1 MDDEDDGDSISLE
14 SELEE
19 SKETLLS
26 LLPIFLL
33 LLTSTSTS
41 SSSSTWSSSCAFSSL
56 SDRVMKTMERR
67 MTTRR
72 SPASPSSRDMARLP
86 VEGSPGYSCLGLQE
100 RFTISVNL
108 GHVHLSLESGS
119 GGGRGSGW
127 SALLYHISIPPTP
140 SSPACQQSQ

>member
-1 MDDEDDGDSISLE
+1 MDDEDDGDNISLE

-33 LLTSTSTS
+33 LLNSTST

-56 SDRVMKTMERR
+56 SDRVMNTMERR

-108 GHVHLSLESGS
+108 GFVHLSLESGS
-119 GGGRGSGW
+119 GGGRGRGW

-140 SSPACQQSQ
+140 SSPACVQSQ

>member
-1 MDDEDDGDSISLE
+1 MDDEDDGDNISLE

-33 LLTSTSTS
+33 LITSTS

-100 RFTISVNL
+100 RFTILANL
-108 GHVHLSLESGS
+108 GFVHLSLESGS
-119 GGGRGSGW
+119 GGGRGSG
-127 SALLYHISIPPTP
+127 
-140 SSPACQQSQ
+140 

>member
-1 MDDEDDGDSISLE
+1 MDDEDDGDNISLE

-19 SKETLLS
+19 SKETLLP

-33 LLTSTSTS
+33 LLTSTSS

-72 SPASPSSRDMARLP
+72 SPASPSSRDIARLP

-100 RFTISVNL
+100 RFTI
-108 GHVHLSLESGS
+108 
-119 GGGRGSGW
+119 
-127 SALLYHISIPPTP
+127 
-140 SSPACQQSQ
+140 

>member
-1 MDDEDDGDSISLE
+1 MDDEDDGDNISLE

-33 LLTSTSTS
+33 LLNSTST

-72 SPASPSSRDMARLP
+72 SPAIPRSRDMARLP

-108 GHVHLSLESGS
+108 GFVHLSLESGS
-119 GGGRGSGW
+119 GGGRGRGW

-140 SSPACQQSQ
+140 SSPACVQSQ

>member
-1 MDDEDDGDSISLE
+1 MDDEDDGDNISLE

-33 LLTSTSTS
+33 LITSTS

-72 SPASPSSRDMARLP
+72 SPAIPRSRDMARLP

-108 GHVHLSLESGS
+108 GFVHLSLESGS
-119 GGGRGSGW
+119 GGGRGRGW

>member
-1 MDDEDDGDSISLE
+1 MDDEDDGDNISLE

-33 LLTSTSTS
+33 LITSTS

-108 GHVHLSLESGS
+108 GFVHLSLESGS
-119 GGGRGSGW
+119 GGGRGRGW